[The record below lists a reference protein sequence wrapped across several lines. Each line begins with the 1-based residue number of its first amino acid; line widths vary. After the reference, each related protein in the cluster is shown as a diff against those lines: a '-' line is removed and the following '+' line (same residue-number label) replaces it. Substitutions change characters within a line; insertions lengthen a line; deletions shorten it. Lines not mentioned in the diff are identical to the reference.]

1 MPESLNAPPMAAIE
15 CAGHGAPA
23 VLRLATVARPVPGP
37 DDVLIRVFAAGVNR
51 PDVLQREGR
60 YPPPP
65 GASPLLGLEVAG
77 VVAACGADVSAWR
90 VGDEV
95 AGLANGGGYAEYCA
109 VPQGQCLPW
118 PAGYTAVEA
127 AALPETYFT
136 VWANLFQRGGLRAGE
151 RVLVHGGTSGIGVTA
166 VQLAVAFGAEV
177 FATVGSDA
185 KAAACRALGASV
197 AINYRTMDFVSEI
210 ERLTDGRGV
219 DVVLDMVGAPYF
231 ARNIRCLARDGRLI
245 QIAFLEGAVVERFD
259 LTPVMTKRLTVTG
272 STMRPR
278 TSAEK
283 ALIAADL
290 RAKVWPVLERGLC
303 KPPIYAT
310 FPLAKAA
317 EAHALMESSQHIGK
331 IVLLVG
337 G

>member
-1 MPESLNAPPMAAIE
+1 MPDSSNVPQMAAIE
-15 CAGHGAPA
+15 CVGHGAPD
-23 VLRLATVARPVPGP
+23 VLRLTTVARPVPGA
-37 DDVLIRVFAAGVNR
+37 DDVLIRVLAAGVNR

-77 VVAACGADVSAWR
+77 VVAACGSDVRSWR
-90 VGDEV
+90 VGDHV
-95 AGLANGGGYAEYCA
+95 TGLANGGGYAEYCA

-118 PAGYTAVEA
+118 PSGYTAAAA

-136 VWANLFQRGGLRAGE
+136 VWANLFQRGALRTGE

-177 FATVGSDA
+177 FATVGSDV
-185 KAAACRALGASV
+185 KSAACVALGATA
-197 AINYRTMDFVSEI
+197 AINYRTADFVTEI

-231 ARNIRCLARDGRLI
+231 PRNIRCLARDGRLI

-283 ALIAADL
+283 AVIAADL
-290 RAKVWPVLERGLC
+290 HARVWPLLDRGQC
-303 KPPIYAT
+303 KPPIHAT
-310 FPLAKAA
+310 FPLARAA

-337 G
+337 E